1 MKGAIRKMRKMKN
14 YPWILALVCA
24 VAMMAFACH
33 HETDT
38 NNTDTSTT
46 TTSATDTSATTS
58 TVDTSGTE
66 TSGTTSTTSTGSS
79 GGTVSSLDPADKDFV
94 VKAAQGG
101 MAEVM
106 LGQMASTKGTSPDVK
121 NFGNRMVSDH
131 GKANDELKQLAQ
143 NKGMALPAD
152 VDDESKK
159 MADKLNAAS
168 GKDFDKQYIS
178 GMVDDHEKDV
188 KEFEKASKD
197 AKDPDLKA
205 WAAKTLPTLQDH
217 LKMAKETKSK
227 VK

>member
-1 MKGAIRKMRKMKN
+1 MKN
-14 YPWILALVCA
+14 YPWVLALACA
-24 VAMMAFACH
+24 LAVMAFACH
-33 HETDT
+33 KE
-38 NNTDTSTT
+38 NNNNAYTDTSTT
-46 TTSATDTSATTS
+46 TTSATDTSMTTS
-58 TVDTSGTE
+58 TIGTSGTE
-66 TSGTTSTTSTGSS
+66 TSGTTSTSSTGSS

-94 VKAAQGG
+94 MKAAQGG

-106 LGQMASTKGTSPDVK
+106 LGQTASSKGTSPDVK

-152 VDDESKK
+152 VDAESKK
-159 MADKLNAAS
+159 MSDKLLKLS
-168 GKDFDKQYIS
+168 GKDFDKEYMN

-205 WAAKTLPTLQDH
+205 WASKTLPTLQDH
-217 LKMAKETKSK
+217 LKMAKETKAK
-227 VK
+227 LK

>member
-1 MKGAIRKMRKMKN
+1 M
-14 YPWILALVCA
+14 
-24 VAMMAFACH
+24 
-33 HETDT
+33 
-38 NNTDTSTT
+38 
-46 TTSATDTSATTS
+46 
-58 TVDTSGTE
+58 
-66 TSGTTSTTSTGSS
+66 
-79 GGTVSSLDPADKDFV
+79 
-94 VKAAQGG
+94 KAAQGG

-106 LGQMASTKGTSPDVK
+106 LGQMASSKATSADVK

-152 VDDESKK
+152 VDADSKK
-159 MADKLNAAS
+159 MSDKLSKAT
-168 GKDFDKQYIS
+168 GKDFDKEYIS

-205 WAAKTLPTLQDH
+205 WASKTLPTLQDH

>member
-1 MKGAIRKMRKMKN
+1 MLTATT
-14 YPWILALVCA
+14 A
-24 VAMMAFACH
+24 
-33 HETDT
+33 
-38 NNTDTSTT
+38 STT
-46 TTSATDTSATTS
+46 
-58 TVDTSGTE
+58 DTSGTALAIDTSRTE
-66 TSGTTSTTSTGSS
+66 TTGTTSTTSTGSS
-79 GGTVSSLDPADKDFV
+79 GGTLSSLETPDKEFV
-94 VKAAQGG
+94 MKAAQGG

-106 LGQMASTKGTSPDVK
+106 LGQTASSKGTSPDVK

-159 MADKLNAAS
+159 MSEKLSKLS
-168 GKDFDKQYIS
+168 GKDFDKEYMN

-205 WAAKTLPTLQDH
+205 WASKTLPTLQDH
-217 LKMAKETKSK
+217 LKMAKETKAK
-227 VK
+227 LK

>member
-1 MKGAIRKMRKMKN
+1 MRKMKN
-14 YPWILALVCA
+14 YPWVLVLVCA
-24 VAMMAFACH
+24 LAMMAFACH
-33 HETDT
+33 NETN
-38 NNTDTSTT
+38 NNTDTATT
-46 TTSATDTSATTS
+46 STSATDTSATTS

-66 TSGTTSTTSTGSS
+66 TSGTTSTSSTGSS

-94 VKAAQGG
+94 MKAAQGG

-106 LGQMASTKGTSPDVK
+106 LGQMASSKGTSPDVK

-159 MADKLNAAS
+159 MSEKLSKAS

-188 KEFEKASKD
+188 KEFQKASTN

-205 WAAKTLPTLQDH
+205 WASKTLPTLQDH
-217 LKMAKETKSK
+217 LKMAKDTKAK
-227 VK
+227 LK

>member
-1 MKGAIRKMRKMKN
+1 MRKN
-14 YPWILALVCA
+14 VILPLFCALA
-24 VAMMAFACH
+24 VMAFACH
-33 HETDT
+33 KENS
-38 NNTDTSTT
+38 NNEYTDTSATS
-46 TTSATDTSATTS
+46 TSATDTSMTTS

-66 TSGTTSTTSTGSS
+66 TSGTTSTSSTGSS
-79 GGTVSSLDPADKDFV
+79 GGTVSSLDPGDKDFMM
-94 VKAAQGG
+94 KAAQGG

-106 LGQMASTKGTSPDVK
+106 LGQIASSKGTSPDVK

-159 MADKLNAAS
+159 MSDKLSTLS
-168 GKDFDKQYIS
+168 GKDFDKAYIN

-188 KEFEKASKD
+188 KEFEKASTD

-205 WAAKTLPTLQDH
+205 WVTKTLPTLQDH
-217 LKMAKETKSK
+217 LKMAKETKAK
-227 VK
+227 LK